1 MRFLFLMVFSAAL
14 FGVSFLQPEE
24 AFKPKI
30 TKIDKDTIGIDIDL
44 GKDIYLYK
52 DKLKIEDANLKDGI
66 DFKSVKMGKSV
77 DHDGEQVFMSS
88 PKVRIDLLKT
98 SAISGDHKIKVNLSY
113 QGCSSAGL
121 CYEPMDTTLE
131 ITIDADQLDGLK
143 TAEPSVIKA
152 DAVEVSA
159 LKPAVAEEKT
169 LTQASVT
176 VDTPKVEEVA
186 QVAKVSN
193 ESETDKIASV
203 IQGGSIWFII
213 ISFFGFGLL
222 LALTPCVFPMIPIIS
237 SVILAQGE
245 GIGTKK
251 AFWLS
256 LVYVLSMAVAYTIAG
271 ILAGLFGA
279 NLQAAFQTPWIIS
292 VFALI
297 FVLLALSMFDVYE
310 LQIPNFIQSRISK
323 LGGQRSGVI
332 GIAMMG
338 FLSALIVG
346 PCVAAPLAGAL
357 IYIGQTGDALLGGV
371 ALFML
376 SIGMG
381 VPLLIVGTT
390 SGKFMPKPG
399 MWMDVIKAIFG
410 VMLLGIAIWMIGRVL
425 DENTTLLLWG
435 GLAIFV
441 AINMNTLEPLGEH
454 PSWSSR
460 ANVKALGF
468 LILLYGISLL
478 IGGMA
483 GAKDLLHP
491 LDPFLPKAQITSS
504 TVSDHKTFEKITSIE
519 ELDAIL
525 LENKGKRVMV
535 DFYADW
541 CTACKEFEEVT
552 FSDSA
557 VKLEMDKFVLVQVDV
572 TANDTASKAISK
584 KYGIFGPPAILF
596 FDENGQLQNAQ
607 TIIGFKEPKEFL
619 EHLQGVK

>member
-1 MRFLFLMVFSAAL
+1 MRFLIPLFFSVAL

-24 AFKPKI
+24 AFKPRI
-30 TKIDKDTIGIDIDL
+30 SKIDKDTIGIDIDL
-44 GKDIYLYK
+44 GQDIYLYK
-52 DKLKIEDANLKDGI
+52 DKIKIEDANLKDGI
-66 DFKSVKMGKSV
+66 NFKSVKMEKSV

-88 PKVRIDLLKT
+88 PKIRIDLLKT
-98 SAISGDHKIKVNLSY
+98 NVISGDHKVKVNLSY

-131 ITIDADQLDGLK
+131 VSIDADQLDDVK

-152 DAVEVSA
+152 DAVEVKEVKSLISA
-159 LKPAVAEEKT
+159 EKN
-169 LTQASVT
+169 
-176 VDTPKVEEVA
+176 DTKLSGIS
-186 QVAKVSN
+186 KVSN
-193 ESETDKIASV
+193 ESETDRIASV

-237 SVILAQGE
+237 SVILSQGE
-245 GIGTKK
+245 GIGTRK
-251 AFWLS
+251 AFLLS

-279 NLQAAFQTPWIIS
+279 NLQAAFQTPWIITA
-292 VFALI
+292 FALI
-297 FVLLALSMFDVYE
+297 FVLLSLSMFDVYE

-332 GIAMMG
+332 GVAIMG

-357 IYIGQTGDALLGGV
+357 IYIGQTGDALLGGI

-468 LILLYGISLL
+468 MILLYGMSLL
-478 IGGMA
+478 LGGMA

-491 LDPFLPKAQITSS
+491 LDPFVGKGQQALAQATM
-504 TVSDHKTFEKITSIE
+504 HNRFEKIRAIE

-525 LENKGKRVMV
+525 LENKGKTVMV

-541 CTACKEFEEVT
+541 CTSCKEFEKIT
-552 FSDSA
+552 FSDES
-557 VKLEMDKFVLVQVDV
+557 VQSEMDKLILVQVDL
-572 TANDTASKAISK
+572 TTNDDAAKAFTK

-596 FDENGQLQNAQ
+596 FDENGHLRNDK
-607 TIIGFKEPKEFL
+607 TIVGFKEPKEFL
-619 EHLQGVK
+619 QHLKGL

>member
-14 FGVSFLQPEE
+14 FGVGFLQPEE
-24 AFKPKI
+24 AFKPTI
-30 TKIDKDTIGIDIDL
+30 TQIDKDTIGIDIDL

-52 DKLKIEDANLKDGI
+52 NKIKIKDADLQDGI

-77 DHDGEQVFMSS
+77 DHDGEQVFLSS
-88 PKVRIDLLKT
+88 PKIRIDLLKT
-98 SAISGDHKIKVNLSY
+98 SAISGDHKVKVNLNY

-121 CYEPMDTTLE
+121 CYEPMDISLE
-131 ITIDADQLDGLK
+131 ITIDADRLDGVK
-143 TAEPSVIKA
+143 TSEPSVIKA
-152 DAVEVSA
+152 DAVEA
-159 LKPAVAEEKT
+159 KTLKPLITDEKNDT
-169 LTQASVT
+169 T
-176 VDTPKVEEVA
+176 VSEVS
-186 QVAKVSN
+186 KVSKVAN

-203 IQGGSIWFII
+203 IQGGSIWLII

-222 LALTPCVFPMIPIIS
+222 LSLTPCVFPMIPIIS

-256 LVYVLSMAVAYTIAG
+256 LVYVLSMAVAYTLAG
-271 ILAGLFGA
+271 VLAGLFGA
-279 NLQAAFQTPWIIS
+279 NLQAAFQTPWIIT

-297 FVLLALSMFDVYE
+297 FVLLSLSMFDVYE

-332 GIAMMG
+332 GIAIMG

-357 IYIGQTGDALLGGV
+357 IYIGQTGDALLGGI

-468 LILLYGISLL
+468 MILLYGISLL

-483 GAKDLLHP
+483 GAKNLLHP
-491 LDPFLPKAQITSS
+491 LEPFYAKGQIASPI
-504 TVSDHKTFEKITSIE
+504 VSAHKTFVKITAIE

-541 CTACKEFEEVT
+541 CTSCKEFEEIT
-552 FSDSA
+552 FSDES
-557 VKLEMDKFVLVQVDV
+557 VQSEMDKFVLVQVNV
-572 TANDTASKAISK
+572 TANDAASKAISK

-596 FDENGQLQNAQ
+596 FDKEGHLENDK

-619 EHLQGVK
+619 EHLKGVK